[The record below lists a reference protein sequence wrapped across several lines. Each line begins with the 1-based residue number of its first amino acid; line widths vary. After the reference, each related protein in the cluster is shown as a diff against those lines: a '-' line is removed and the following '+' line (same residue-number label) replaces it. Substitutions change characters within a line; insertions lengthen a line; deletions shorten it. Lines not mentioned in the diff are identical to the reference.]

1 MTMPE
6 SRTTPSAAVVA
17 VLLADG
23 WHRATLGSFTIGPL
37 SLGDYTAADTLGYRF
52 EEADD
57 TNAFGPAVLAGPI
70 EAVLAVRQV
79 TRRNWRRPPPRPPEP
94 VRSRSSRPDNTAGL
108 RTHPASPPR
117 SPRALARS
125 SGRT

>member
-1 MTMPE
+1 MTIPE

-37 SLGDYTAADTLGYRF
+37 SLGDTLGYRF

-57 TNAFGPAVLAGPI
+57 TNPYGPAILAGPI
-70 EAVLAVRQV
+70 DAVLAVRQV
-79 TRRNWRRPPPRPPEP
+79 TPRDWRRAPRPPEP
-94 VRSRSSRPDNTAGL
+94 VRSRSRRPDNTAGL
-108 RTHPASPPR
+108 RTHPASPLR
-117 SPRALARS
+117 SPRALVRS